1 VSGNRRLPSIRAAF
15 GFAETDRANAGLP
28 DLAAVP
34 RHPDIRG
41 LAGQIVDAYGAE
53 RLMWGS
59 DWPWTQHEAVA
70 KAAALLPEALG
81 LDGATIA
88 EMEATA
94 QRVFFESGG
103 EFGRVTGT
111 DWAARFGFDARR
123 RRRIRTSFKSSAA
136 ISVGS
141 IHGVMRIGG

>member
-1 VSGNRRLPSIRAAF
+1 M
-15 GFAETDRANAGLP
+15 AETDRANADHP

-34 RHPDIRG
+34 RHFRGVVGPIALDHFGRPGPDDAALVTGWAADPRIHMKLLARNRVRHPDIRG
-41 LAGQIVDAYGAE
+41 LAGRIVEAYGAE

-94 QRVFFESGG
+94 KRVFF
-103 EFGRVTGT
+103 
-111 DWAARFGFDARR
+111 
-123 RRRIRTSFKSSAA
+123 SALE
-136 ISVGS
+136 
-141 IHGVMRIGG
+141 